1 MHIVHNAVRNL
12 FYREVN
18 EPMAVWLGFF
28 FAFSFSIFQSLQFS
42 DAIVMRNQK
51 KQKQKKKYYQKN
63 NWNGDNKNPTPRLW
77 VFAPRNNECFH
88 KNRDLIENK
97 KKPTLAKSRT
107 IHRFDFASDFFH
119 DFQLASDP

>member
-51 KQKQKKKYYQKN
+51 KQKQKKSIIRKTIEMVIIKI
-63 NWNGDNKNPTPRLW
+63 LLH
-77 VFAPRNNECFH
+77 VCECLRRETM
-88 KNRDLIENK
+88 NASIRIE
-97 KKPTLAKSRT
+97 
-107 IHRFDFASDFFH
+107 I
-119 DFQLASDP
+119 